1 MRQFFQLLRKCLLGC
16 HRFRHAALARL
27 IGRIECAMAKGVALR
42 APLGT
47 HGFFGFGNKT

>member
-1 MRQFFQLLRKCLLGC
+1 MRQFFQLLRKCLLGR

-27 IGRIECAMAKGVALR
+27 IGRIECAMTKRIALR

-47 HGFFGFGNKT
+47 HGFFGLGNKT